1 MADGETTMESLRITA
16 AQAGL
21 NLTDEEL
28 GQMQQGINR
37 TRAMAQALRALL
49 RDDLEPASVFSAALT
64 EKEVRE

>member
-1 MADGETTMESLRITA
+1 MADGETTIDSLRTTA

-21 NLTDEEL
+21 KLTDEEL
-28 GQMQQGINR
+28 GQMQQGISR
-37 TRAMAQALRALL
+37 ARAMAQALRALL